1 MLPFHANDI
10 LREKPG
16 YAKIRSS
23 SLLRPPSLPSHPFP
37 CYNWLRKDEGR
48 IFRDRSGGK
57 LTTWIPRGVCQ
68 LYPYFSV
75 GNSRSH
81 LRGRGWGVRCASD
94 SRGSHTRLAK
104 TGHGRRSKSSLSTKR
119 NANTRRRRRRRG
131 YERAA
136 FQNATRFKINRS
148 VDSCYYFSLSP
159 SIFLFSVSLF
169 STSTREHVFFYNIN
183 IDDET
188 DYFAVSLNKKYLK
201 KIFRYWFLFFFF
213 LIRPKNEREIYL
225 ICIFLRIIVKKCSF
239 LPFLR
244 TNPKL
249 FIIRNN
255 IRKKRAVV
263 GLSIFFI
270 KHSI

>member
-23 SLLRPPSLPSHPFP
+23 SLLRLPSLPPFP

-148 VDSCYYFSLSP
+148 VDSCYYFSLS
-159 SIFLFSVSLF
+159 LYFSFFRLTF
-169 STSTREHVFFYNIN
+169 FNIYTR
-183 IDDET
+183 
-188 DYFAVSLNKKYLK
+188 A
-201 KIFRYWFLFFFF
+201 RFF
-213 LIRPKNEREIYL
+213 L
-225 ICIFLRIIVKKCSF
+225 
-239 LPFLR
+239 
-244 TNPKL
+244 
-249 FIIRNN
+249 
-255 IRKKRAVV
+255 
-263 GLSIFFI
+263 
-270 KHSI
+270 

>member
-23 SLLRPPSLPSHPFP
+23 SLLRLPSLPPFL

-81 LRGRGWGVRCASD
+81 LRGRGWGVDVPRASD
-94 SRGSHTRLAK
+94 SRGSHTLAK

-119 NANTRRRRRRRG
+119 NANTRRRKRRRRKRG

-148 VDSCYYFSLSP
+148 VDSCYYFSLS
-159 SIFLFSVSLF
+159 LYFSFFRLTF
-169 STSTREHVFFYNIN
+169 FNIYTR
-183 IDDET
+183 
-188 DYFAVSLNKKYLK
+188 A
-201 KIFRYWFLFFFF
+201 RFF
-213 LIRPKNEREIYL
+213 L
-225 ICIFLRIIVKKCSF
+225 
-239 LPFLR
+239 
-244 TNPKL
+244 
-249 FIIRNN
+249 
-255 IRKKRAVV
+255 
-263 GLSIFFI
+263 
-270 KHSI
+270 

>member
-81 LRGRGWGVRCASD
+81 LRGRGWGVGVPRIVEV
-94 SRGSHTRLAK
+94 HTR
-104 TGHGRRSKSSLSTKR
+104 GWRRRDTAADRNHRCRRNEMQIRGGGGGGEDTSELHFKMLRVSKSTVPSILATISLS
-119 NANTRRRRRRRG
+119 
-131 YERAA
+131 
-136 FQNATRFKINRS
+136 
-148 VDSCYYFSLSP
+148 LS
-159 SIFLFSVSLF
+159 
-169 STSTREHVFFYNIN
+169 
-183 IDDET
+183 
-188 DYFAVSLNKKYLK
+188 
-201 KIFRYWFLFFFF
+201 LFFFF
-213 LIRPKNEREIYL
+213 PPHFFQHLHAST
-225 ICIFLRIIVKKCSF
+225 FFSIILTS
-239 LPFLR
+239 
-244 TNPKL
+244 TMKL
-249 FIIRNN
+249 TISPCR
-255 IRKKRAVV
+255 
-263 GLSIFFI
+263 
-270 KHSI
+270 

>member
-1 MLPFHANDI
+1 MQKSVVRRFYVP
-10 LREKPG
+10 
-16 YAKIRSS
+16 
-23 SLLRPPSLPSHPFP
+23 LPSHPFP

-148 VDSCYYFSLSP
+148 VDSCYYFSLSLP
-159 SIFLFSVSLF
+159 IFLFSASLF

-201 KIFRYWFLFFFF
+201 KIFRYWFLFFFDPSEKWEGNIPDLYIF
-213 LIRPKNEREIYL
+213 TNNREKMFVFTISPYKSETFYYSEQYSKKESCCWSFYFFYKAFY
-225 ICIFLRIIVKKCSF
+225 IAASKFTITII
-239 LPFLR
+239 LLHP
-244 TNPKL
+244 
-249 FIIRNN
+249 
-255 IRKKRAVV
+255 
-263 GLSIFFI
+263 
-270 KHSI
+270 